1 MSFISGSALTRF
13 RNASSHASCGNADML
28 FYVCDGLLC
37 RFRCALHG
45 SASSRNK
52 NAEAGGTSRLQ
63 IFMRLCSVR
72 QRVGT
77 ADFDT
82 HNPGRDGAEQRV
94 RAPQQLASVPGMG
107 HEGWTCDVKRVEPVE
122 LEYVE
127 GGNRSRGGAKR
138 DQQSA
143 RRQAAQRFLECILAH
158 RIKDDRDAPAMGQPL
173 DCANEILRAVDD
185 CRVAAVRTGDFSF
198 LLGPDCA
205 NDRCAK
211 VLGPLAKNEADPACR
226 GMDQNGVTSRD
237 RERGE
242 YQIVDGDSLGENR
255 RRE

>member
-28 FYVCDGLLC
+28 FYVCDGLFLG
-37 RFRCALHG
+37 ALHG

-63 IFMRLCSVR
+63 IFMRLCSGR

-77 ADFDT
+77 ADLDLQ
-82 HNPGRDGAEQRV
+82 NSGRDGAEPRV
-94 RAPQQLASVPGMG
+94 RAPQQLASVSGMG

-138 DQQSA
+138 DQ
-143 RRQAAQRFLECILAH
+143 
-158 RIKDDRDAPAMGQPL
+158 
-173 DCANEILRAVDD
+173 
-185 CRVAAVRTGDFSF
+185 
-198 LLGPDCA
+198 
-205 NDRCAK
+205 
-211 VLGPLAKNEADPACR
+211 
-226 GMDQNGVTSRD
+226 
-237 RERGE
+237 
-242 YQIVDGDSLGENR
+242 
-255 RRE
+255 